1 MRLLAREPRTLR
13 MQFLHLGLEQ
23 LAIDLRDRRGDGVSN
38 EEVEHL
44 VEVRCPVESCPGPE
58 GHRQVCMSFDVD
70 GRLSQ
75 TGDDE
80 AILHAERVFGLR
92 WQAGA

>member
-1 MRLLAREPRTLR
+1 
-13 MQFLHLGLEQ
+13 
-23 LAIDLRDRRGDGVSN
+23 
-38 EEVEHL
+38 
-44 VEVRCPVESCPGPE
+44 
-58 GHRQVCMSFDVD
+58 MSFDVD